1 MIEFVFSCRH
11 VGVPYGVPQ
20 PYPVPVSVSS
30 PLTSIGLHGGGI
42 PVGGGYGHGIGGYG
56 GISTLGLGGISQYRY
71 GGLNSISSLGG
82 YSNLGHSIGGISTL
96 DHGIGLSSL
105 RHGVTTLGHGIGGS
119 LSIGAGTLGS
129 GYASAYA
136 SLASP
141 SISTIKVISS
151 PSLTPLHHSGLLRYG
166 GGGISL
172 GTTKIYTS
180 PLRFTISKHHHW

>member
-1 MIEFVFSCRH
+1 M
-11 VGVPYGVPQ
+11 PYGVPQ

-30 PLTSIGLHGGGI
+30 PL
-42 PVGGGYGHGIGGYG
+42 VGGGYLGPSVVGHG

-82 YSNLGHSIGGISTL
+82 FSNLGHGYGGY
-96 DHGIGLSSL
+96 GGYSSL
-105 RHGVTTLGHGIGGS
+105 DSGYGLYGRHGVTSLGHGIGG
-119 LSIGAGTLGS
+119 LSIGSTLGS

-141 SISTIKVISS
+141 VVGSSIKVISS
-151 PSLTPLHHSGLLRYG
+151 PSLTPLHHSGGLYRYG
-166 GGGISL
+166 GGYGGGISL
-172 GTTKIYTS
+172 GTTKYYTS